1 MYQLQVNLA
10 DEYIHGVDSLRLQRG
25 QCYHRGQNYKKA
37 RYKNFKINIIGWII
51 LIRDT
56 SI

>member
-37 RYKNFKINIIGWII
+37 RYKIFKINIIGWII